1 MGSTRATLRTAR
13 FRHVTQRFPNVNCRS
28 RRFREPV
35 GSWLLSV
42 STRRIDPHR
51 EGFAITSPNA
61 VLDEQTVRLGARI
74 RSFRQARG
82 LTLVELARLAG
93 LSHPF
98 LSQLERGQARPSM
111 VSLERI
117 ARALGSSQI
126 ELIAAATDDLVPG
139 TGAARVSVVR
149 RMEGPQGPFGGG
161 EARILVHGEVSF
173 VPMEFRGR
181 NRSLGEFY
189 RHAEAEFL
197 HVVRGA
203 VLVDLGDEGTFELE
217 AGDSIHYAGGT
228 LHRWCSRGEGEYRL
242 FIVKERREGA

>member
-1 MGSTRATLRTAR
+1 MSSGS
-13 FRHVTQRFPNVNCRS
+13 V
-28 RRFREPV
+28 
-35 GSWLLSV
+35 
-42 STRRIDPHR
+42 
-51 EGFAITSPNA
+51 

-139 TGAARVSVVR
+139 AGTARVSIVQR
-149 RMEGPQGPFGGG
+149 HEGPQGPFGGG
-161 EARILVHGEVSF
+161 AARILVHGDVPF
-173 VPMEFRGR
+173 IPMEFHGS
-181 NRSLGEFY
+181 NRVPGEFY
-189 RHAEAEFL
+189 THEEDEFL
-197 HVVRGA
+197 HVVAGTVR
-203 VLVDLGDEGTFELE
+203 VDLADEGVYTLE
-217 AGDSIHYAGGT
+217 TGDSIHYAGGT
-228 LHRWCSRGEGEYRL
+228 LHRWCSADGAEYRL
-242 FIVKERREGA
+242 FIVKERRAGS